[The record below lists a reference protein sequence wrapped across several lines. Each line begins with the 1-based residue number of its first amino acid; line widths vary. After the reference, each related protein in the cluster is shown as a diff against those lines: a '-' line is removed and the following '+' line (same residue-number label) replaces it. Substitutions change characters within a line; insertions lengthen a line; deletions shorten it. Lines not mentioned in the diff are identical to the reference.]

1 MRVQGSR
8 PWAGRVLQCRRAKPV
23 AMGGARQ
30 VPAPR
35 GERRPDGLSPQ
46 LRSRRPARRPTRRP
60 RTPMRRRL
68 LLRDH
73 QGANTPPPLPPTPNE
88 TVDARARDIIIALIG
103 RTARIPIPIPIAPS
117 PSKNGLPSNL
127 ATDWRHY
134 EQSKINVLAACKILA
149 SQPSCIITICV
160 VRASRPPTDS
170 SLGTY
175 ATPSLCRTARP
186 CV

>member
-1 MRVQGSR
+1 MSR
-8 PWAGRVLQCRRAKPV
+8 HSRLRLGLHAS
-23 AMGGARQ
+23 
-30 VPAPR
+30 
-35 GERRPDGLSPQ
+35 RRPSRQPSRCRSPQ
-46 LRSRRPARRPTRRP
+46 LRCRRPARRPTRRP
-60 RTPMRRRL
+60 RTPTRRRR

-73 QGANTPPPLPPTPNE
+73 QGAKISPPLPPTPNE
-88 TVDARARDIIIALIG
+88 TVDATRATRARDIIIALIG